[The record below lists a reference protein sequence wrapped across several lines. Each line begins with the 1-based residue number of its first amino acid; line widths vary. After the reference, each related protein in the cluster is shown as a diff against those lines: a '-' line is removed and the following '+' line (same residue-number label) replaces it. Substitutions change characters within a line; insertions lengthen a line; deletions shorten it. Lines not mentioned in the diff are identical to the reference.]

1 MLTLHLREAIRAAQD
16 HKALDLSLLDLG
28 GHCSF
33 TDFFLLC
40 TGTSARHTQAIC
52 DAIREQ
58 LEKSGAFPA
67 HVEGYR
73 QAEWILLDYLDFVV
87 HIFVGQARRFYDL
100 ERLWKNAKRV
110 PLPENSH

>member
-1 MLTLHLREAIRAAQD
+1 MLTSHLREAIRAAQD
-16 HKALDLSLLDLG
+16 HKALDLNLLDLRG
-28 GHCSF
+28 YCSF

-40 TGTSARHTQAIC
+40 TGTSTRHTQAIC

-58 LEKSGAFPA
+58 VEKSGGLPT

-100 ERLWKNAKRV
+100 ERLWKNAKRLL
-110 PLPENSH
+110 LPEDTR